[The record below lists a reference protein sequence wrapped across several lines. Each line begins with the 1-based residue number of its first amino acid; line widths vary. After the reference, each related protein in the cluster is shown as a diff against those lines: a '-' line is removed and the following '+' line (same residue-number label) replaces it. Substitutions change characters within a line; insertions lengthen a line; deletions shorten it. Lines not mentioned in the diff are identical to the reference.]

1 MTADTARPA
10 PGVTCTTCSTARAA
24 PVRWNAEAARTAAP
38 TSSTRPPDP
47 SSNPPTMCRIVVFL
61 TTQIFTDVTM
71 RLPLNPH
78 AQVGSLLLDVDPP
91 PLADAVADPA
101 EVGQFPELTHPAT
114 VAALLTRWL

>member
-1 MTADTARPA
+1 
-10 PGVTCTTCSTARAA
+10 
-24 PVRWNAEAARTAAP
+24 
-38 TSSTRPPDP
+38 
-47 SSNPPTMCRIVVFL
+47 MCRSVVFL
-61 TTQIFTDVTM
+61 TTQIFTDVTT

-78 AQVGSLLLDVDPP
+78 AQAGSLLLDVDPP